1 MTRADRG
8 RPNRRRRTV
17 LTLAALVTVVA
28 GTASGCVTMPKE
40 KTGAAPAWAPISA
53 EDTLSVVRKYD
64 RLEAKARRTRDADLL
79 RSVESGPLLRSGQGG
94 MRVAHGFDP
103 EGRSVLTSPS
113 RSGTVVH
120 LPKFSGY
127 PVWFLAV
134 STTRQAAG
142 QPTGKGAGKGTD
154 QGTGKGTGQAADQ
167 GDRKVVDMMTR
178 PTAGSAWKAAQSVVL
193 DEGARLPALAE
204 RGGAPVVLP
213 AADAGTLVRPADKTA
228 SAYALLLTNGP
239 KAPQAWAFAPHPQTQ
254 RAQQAAVQ
262 KGRSPA
268 FVYRHRYEVTSVRA
282 LATAD
287 GGALELF
294 TMNEIENYQARG
306 SAPLKF
312 DRANPVAAY
321 TGYRIGRT
329 LVRTTWVWQVV
340 AHVPAKG
347 KSDGKVHLLGVDRGL
362 ASVQTR

>member
-1 MTRADRG
+1 MTTVSRT
-8 RPNRRRRTV
+8 RPNHPRRAV
-17 LTLAALVTVVA
+17 LALAALATVVA

-53 EDTLSVVRKYD
+53 EDTAAVVRRYA
-64 RLEAKARRTRDADLL
+64 RVQAKALRTRDAGLL
-79 RSVESGPLLRSGQGG
+79 SSVESGPLLRASRGG
-94 MRVAHGFDP
+94 IRVADGFDP
-103 EGRSVLTSPS
+103 DGRSVLTSPS
-113 RSGTVVH
+113 RSATKVQ

-142 QPTGKGAGKGTD
+142 QAEGRPA
-154 QGTGKGTGQAADQ
+154 GQAAVR
-167 GDRKVVDMMTR
+167 GDRTVVDMMTR
-178 PTAGSAWKAAQSVVL
+178 PSAGSAWKAAQSVVL

-213 AADAGTLVRPADKTA
+213 AADAGTLIRPADKTA

-239 KAPQAWAFAPHPQTQ
+239 KAPQAWAFAPNPQTHQ
-254 RAQQAAVQ
+254 AQHAAVQ

-268 FVYRHRYEVTSVRA
+268 FVYHHRYEVTSVRA

-294 TMNEIENYQARG
+294 TMNEIESYQARG

-312 DRANPVAAY
+312 ARSNPVAAY
-321 TGYRIGRT
+321 TGYRIGRS

-347 KSDGKVHLLGVDRGL
+347 RGDGKVRLLGVDRAL
-362 ASVQTR
+362 ASVQTK